1 MPETEGSR
9 LARVEAV
16 LQEVRS
22 DIADVRTEQ
31 NRTRE
36 RLHSME
42 SAVQGLV
49 LVQRDRIEQQDR
61 TFKALGL
68 RLQRLG
74 VMIAAAALL
83 VSIVAL
89 YVHFH

>member
-9 LARVEAV
+9 LARVEVV
-16 LQEVRS
+16 LEEVRS
-22 DIADVRTEQ
+22 DIADMRTESG
-31 NRTRE
+31 RTRD

-42 SAVQGLV
+42 AAVQGLV
-49 LVQRDRIEQQDR
+49 LVQRERIEQQDK
-61 TFKALGL
+61 TFQRLGM

-74 VMIAAAALL
+74 LLVAASTLV

-89 YVHFH
+89 IVHFH

>member
-16 LQEVRS
+16 LEEVRS
-22 DIADVRTEQ
+22 DIADMRTESVRT
-31 NRTRE
+31 RD

-49 LVQRDRIEQQDR
+49 LVQRERIEHQDQ

-74 VMIAAAALL
+74 VTIAVAALV

-89 YVHFH
+89 IVHFQ